1 MCSVCAFYFDFVCY
15 NILFLFK
22 NFFCFFVFLFFLFFL
37 FLFLFWHMEQGR
49 RYFSSMKK
57 SCASKTLVFEY
68 KISLFYFSFF
78 QQSGKVSLS
87 SSSSEVS
94 SLASSTEIGFSEE
107 PSRDNSKFNSVLLLL
122 FSPVVV

>member
-1 MCSVCAFYFDFVCY
+1 VPSILILFVIIFYFCSSSR
-15 NILFLFK
+15 I
-22 NFFCFFVFLFFLFFL
+22 FFVFLFFL
-37 FLFLFWHMEQGR
+37 FLFLFSHMEQGR

-94 SLASSTEIGFSEE
+94 SLASSSSTEIGFSEE